1 MELSQRQRNTLKCGY
16 STYNTSTLLG
26 TAVNRRKLLYCDGKT
41 HTRLQEIFKSK
52 MRDIFFSREIKRD
65 IPVGEP

>member
-1 MELSQRQRNTLKCGY
+1 MVIAHIVQA
-16 STYNTSTLLG
+16 LLG

-52 MRDIFFSREIKRD
+52 MRDIFFSREVKRD